1 MDKSTVYSISDLTKL
16 VEWWFR
22 ELFDE
27 FLFWC
32 KAEIGG
38 MKKYWTRWYVDL
50 FEYWK
55 NGKVNAKITGIIWKD
70 SVLQAFLKNTGNTL
84 ESIKWKE
91 LMIQGYLSFSA
102 QYGLSLSVLWF
113 SKEFEKWKQIENV
126 ENIRNTLIEK
136 GTYTKNKEKILP
148 LFPRNFALIS
158 SSQSEGL
165 NDFLSVL
172 NDANYPY
179 SYTLFES
186 AIDGDKAIKGV
197 SNAFASIEQSWNQF
211 DCIVLLRWW
220 WWKEA
225 FSWQNTHEVASAVVS
240 SSFPVHLAI
249 WHTTDES
256 LLDEICSKSSKTPT
270 DAGRFF
276 VDLRQELTRDIEKKH
291 LHIESSLES
300 YFAKYRDL
308 QLLYFEWI
316 KKNWIAKITWYR
328 EKVDTYFTSIL
339 TYSPKALFKKWY
351 ALIKMNWKYVTP
363 KKQILLKKGDSIEIE
378 SENTTIQATIKSTE
392 SFIQK

>member
-1 MDKSTVYSISDLTKL
+1 
-16 VEWWFR
+16 
-22 ELFDE
+22 
-27 FLFWC
+27 
-32 KAEIGG
+32 
-38 MKKYWTRWYVDL
+38 
-50 FEYWK
+50 
-55 NGKVNAKITGIIWKD
+55 
-70 SVLQAFLKNTGNTL
+70 LQAFLKNTGNTL

-186 AIDGDKAIKGV
+186 
-197 SNAFASIEQSWNQF
+197 
-211 DCIVLLRWW
+211 
-220 WWKEA
+220 
-225 FSWQNTHEVASAVVS
+225 SWQNTHEVASAVVS

-291 LHIESSLES
+291 LHIES
-300 YFAKYRDL
+300 
-308 QLLYFEWI
+308 
-316 KKNWIAKITWYR
+316 YR